1 MPTCASGGG
10 GGGGG
15 GADVVHPE
23 AVYMYWIAQCM
34 RR

>member
-1 MPTCASGGG
+1 MPKCASGGG
-10 GGGGG
+10 GE